1 MFVLSVESVINYIET
16 KWKKNKILSGKY
28 LNYKLVMLIPL
39 TSASKASAMHCLEV
53 SFMVKSE
60 DAYIFPFYK
69 LQKSWRKGEA
79 LPKLQNYVFISTQ
92 KIKNCV
98 WCLPYISTWSV
109 QNNRGQ
115 IEINFRGF
123 FVFFFLLIY
132 ISSHMDVHS
141 WTVSRWM
148 KESGNDVDTF
158 KGHSTR
164 SASTS
169 KVKSIRCFSDDI
181 LSRESWSNDS
191 TWQKFYRIQVP

>member
-39 TSASKASAMHCLEV
+39 TSASKASAMHCFDV

-60 DAYIFPFYK
+60 DAYIFTFYK

-98 WCLPYISTWSV
+98 WCLPYIST
-109 QNNRGQ
+109 
-115 IEINFRGF
+115 
-123 FVFFFLLIY
+123 
-132 ISSHMDVHS
+132 
-141 WTVSRWM
+141 
-148 KESGNDVDTF
+148 
-158 KGHSTR
+158 
-164 SASTS
+164 
-169 KVKSIRCFSDDI
+169 
-181 LSRESWSNDS
+181 
-191 TWQKFYRIQVP
+191 